1 MQAHPQKLDDFAA
14 FFGKY
19 METTANKEQL
29 EKSHSTVIC
38 MYNMLV
44 VSAQDH
50 IVEVWGFGQG

>member
-29 EKSHSTVIC
+29 EKSHSTVIS

-44 VSAQDH
+44 VSAYGQD
-50 IVEVWGFGQG
+50 VGL